1 MGGLCS
7 RDIRGARGAILP
19 PGAASI
25 PAIRH
30 QGHPALLGSSGE
42 QGGYFAVSQVRP
54 KTTNCPTCGM
64 VVFSIF
70 EHVDGCP
77 VPNPSDPGPRTPP
90 RRARKGLNRVG
101 KRTMVRM
108 AANRKL
114 NKLGI
119 DHCEIKL
126 KGCWK
131 RSGLTWAHSVTSRFL
146 VTPED
151 FLVAA
156 RACKWCHTMAPNC
169 IEDRS

>member
-1 MGGLCS
+1 
-7 RDIRGARGAILP
+7 
-19 PGAASI
+19 
-25 PAIRH
+25 
-30 QGHPALLGSSGE
+30 
-42 QGGYFAVSQVRP
+42 
-54 KTTNCPTCGM
+54 
-64 VVFSIF
+64 
-70 EHVDGCP
+70 
-77 VPNPSDPGPRTPP
+77 
-90 RRARKGLNRVG
+90 
-101 KRTMVRM
+101 MVRM

-131 RSGLTWAHSVTSRFL
+131 RSGLTWAHSVKSRFL

-169 IEDRS
+169 IEDRSHAEMKRIVLEAIQNRKTQ